1 MLIRFT
7 ADRDYDNEPVF
18 MRPNVPP
25 VSQKV
30 RMALANG
37 NICSAKPSGDGMGVM
52 IVITQKQGE
61 TVEYHLVEEF

>member
-1 MLIRFT
+1 
-7 ADRDYDNEPVF
+7 